1 LNFEFEGRR
10 DKFSVMKNNLQ
21 RKLLA
26 IAVIALGL
34 GLSARAGELTA
45 YQLIKEGNRY
55 VGEEAKDQ
63 VVQIR
68 SDKSIGSMT
77 PTVWYIVYYDPDAS
91 LKATEVKFGA
101 GKKMDVKRPFR
112 LLEPMTG
119 ADKKLDRKKMNVDS
133 DKAIGIATRDPL
145 LENLKLKAS
154 QLWLERGD
162 DGPVWRVRLWA
173 AKLKDPNDDAD
184 IGEVVLSADDGKVV
198 RRDLHIDRVD

>member
-10 DKFSVMKNNLQ
+10 DKFSVMRNNLQ

-26 IAVIALGL
+26 IAVITLGL
-34 GLSARAGELTA
+34 GLSTRAGELTA

-68 SDKSIGSMT
+68 SDKSVGTMT
-77 PTVWYIVYYDPDAS
+77 PTIWYIVYYDPDAS

-112 LLEPMTG
+112 LLEMAS

-133 DKAIGIATRDPL
+133 DKALSTASADPL
-145 LENLKLKAS
+145 LQNLKLKAS
-154 QLWLERGD
+154 QMWLDRGD

-184 IGEVVLSADDGKVV
+184 IGEVVLSADDGKVL
-198 RRDLHIDRVD
+198 RRDLHIERVD

>member
-10 DKFSVMKNNLQ
+10 DKFSVMRNNLQ

-26 IAVIALGL
+26 IAVITLGL

-68 SDKSIGSMT
+68 SDKSVGTMT

-112 LLEPMTG
+112 LLEMAS

-133 DKAIGIATRDPL
+133 DKALSTATADPL
-145 LENLKLKAS
+145 LQNLKLKAS
-154 QLWLERGD
+154 QMWLDRGD

-184 IGEVVLSADDGKVV
+184 IGEVFISADDGKVL
-198 RRDLHIDRVD
+198 RRDLHIERVD

>member
-1 LNFEFEGRR
+1 MR
-10 DKFSVMKNNLQ
+10 NNLQ

-26 IAVIALGL
+26 IAVITLGL

-63 VVQIR
+63 VVQVR
-68 SDKSIGSMT
+68 SDKSVGTMT

-112 LLEPMTG
+112 LLEMAS
-119 ADKKLDRKKMNVDS
+119 ADKRLDRKKMNVDS
-133 DKAIGIATRDPL
+133 DKALSTATADPL
-145 LENLKLKAS
+145 LQNLKLKAS
-154 QLWLERGD
+154 QMWLDRGD

-173 AKLKDPNDDAD
+173 AKLKDPNDNAD
-184 IGEVVLSADDGKVV
+184 IGEVFISADDGKVL
-198 RRDLHIDRVD
+198 RRDLHIERVD

>member
-1 LNFEFEGRR
+1 MR
-10 DKFSVMKNNLQ
+10 NNLPL
-21 RKLLA
+21 KLLA
-26 IAVIALGL
+26 IASIAVGL
-34 GLSARAGELTA
+34 GLSARADDLTA

-68 SDKSIGSMT
+68 SDKSIGTMT
-77 PTVWYIVYYDPDAS
+77 PTVWYVVYYDPDAS

-112 LLEPMTG
+112 LLEPATG

-133 DKAIGIATRDPL
+133 DKALSIATADPL
-145 LENLKLKAS
+145 LANLKLKAS
-154 QLWLERGD
+154 QMWLERGD
-162 DGPVWRVRLWA
+162 DGPIWRVRLWA
-173 AKLKDPNDDAD
+173 AKLKNPNDDAD
-184 IGEVVLSADDGKVV
+184 IGEVILSSDDGKVV

>member
-1 LNFEFEGRR
+1 MR
-10 DKFSVMKNNLQ
+10 NNLQ

-26 IAVIALGL
+26 IAVITLGL

-68 SDKSIGSMT
+68 SDKSVGTMT

-112 LLEPMTG
+112 LLEMAS
-119 ADKKLDRKKMNVDS
+119 ADKRLDRKKMNVDS
-133 DKAIGIATRDPL
+133 DKALSTATADPL
-145 LENLKLKAS
+145 LQNLKLKAS
-154 QLWLERGD
+154 QMWLDRGD

-184 IGEVVLSADDGKVV
+184 IGEVFISADDGKVL
-198 RRDLHIDRVD
+198 RRDLHIERVD